1 MYCSPGE
8 NKANADRH
16 QSADAVAKLNHRYSV
31 PMSLWFVVV
40 TQRIS
45 PLRGPW
51 MVVVRMVVAVAVR
64 MVVVVDNC
72 AHGYFLQ
79 L

>member
-8 NKANADRH
+8 NSSRRMPTAISPPMLNMM
-16 QSADAVAKLNHRYSV
+16 KLNHRYSV

-45 PLRGPW
+45 PLRGP
-51 MVVVRMVVAVAVR
+51 
-64 MVVVVDNC
+64 
-72 AHGYFLQ
+72 
-79 L
+79 